1 MAQGHTKK
9 DFLQANKRHRFL
21 YLNPWNCPGTNHRQ
35 SKTLN
40 SGNHSVLPLQLHVS
54 TQCQRGIITTSQ
66 KYRGNHLSQLCM
78 SAVGAPKKYVQHLKC
93 WITIA
98 QFYNVCVTPLFAHS
112 WQTVEKDKG
121 AIMKCTLL
129 RTIFNRSNKN
139 ENKSD
144 SEIEEGHC
152 SYNSLCVFRACRCMS
167 HADYILHCTYWI
179 LNVF

>member
-66 KYRGNHLSQLCM
+66 KYRGNHLSQLRMHVSCRCSKKIRTAFKMLDNNSTILQCM
-78 SAVGAPKKYVQHLKC
+78 CY
-93 WITIA
+93 T
-98 QFYNVCVTPLFAHS
+98 
-112 WQTVEKDKG
+112 TV
-121 AIMKCTLL
+121 CTLMAN
-129 RTIFNRSNKN
+129 RGERQRGYYEMYTIKDHFQQEQQEWQQIR
-139 ENKSD
+139 
-144 SEIEEGHC
+144 
-152 SYNSLCVFRACRCMS
+152 
-167 HADYILHCTYWI
+167 
-179 LNVF
+179 